1 MYEEITI
8 SEEEWD
14 ADGKSEEEIEY
25 IYEIEYSEEEEEEKQ
40 HEDNEFGHSS
50 TTNTV
55 DATNDTAET
64 KPREDT
70 KILHDSEGLLP
81 QPILLREAPSFRKNI
96 SFSSVHS
103 VLTEND
109 DIIFVDE
116 NDDIFS
122 WLLEF

>member
-1 MYEEITI
+1 MKNETDKI
-8 SEEEWD
+8 
-14 ADGKSEEEIEY
+14 KSC
-25 IYEIEYSEEEEEEKQ
+25 
-40 HEDNEFGHSS
+40 
-50 TTNTV
+50 
-55 DATNDTAET
+55 
-64 KPREDT
+64 EDT

-81 QPILLREAPSFRKNI
+81 HPILLREAPSFRKNI

-122 WLLEF
+122 